1 MKKLMT
7 FKQAKKKLD
16 HIAKGRFRTIKY
28 ELMVHEDYRKDGNPE
43 SEANCT
49 LYIDGYSHAYDK
61 TWEEAF
67 VKLQDMLNPPKAMT
81 ETEALSI
88 APH

>member
-16 HIAKGRFRTIKY
+16 HIAKGRFRTISF
-28 ELMVHEDYRKDGNPE
+28 ELRIHEVYRKDGYPR
-43 SEANCT
+43 SETNCC
-49 LYIDGYSHAYDK
+49 LYIDGCSHARGK

-67 VKLQDMLNPPKAMT
+67 AKLQDMLNPPKATT
-81 ETEALSI
+81 EIEALSI